1 MRASVLDNV
10 TAALTLTTQGV
21 EAHIEGSRVRVLV
34 KAALIPVQTR
44 QVQVHVSNKPPTQLR
59 QFKQSQRM
67 QADSFKLGCEN
78 L

>member
-44 QVQVHVSNKPPTQLR
+44 QVHVSNKPPTQLR